1 MIKSKMKQLYTK
13 LMLMPSKDNFFQKY
27 IRFQLVDLLSWF
39 IYPEFRDNNK
49 FVDLLIRNKFMV
61 LTITFF
67 LLWTTGT
74 FTLGRFLSFQDKK
87 EQIVQL
93 KDRLD
98 KQNDLLFYTN
108 QMMNRKDSTILQLRD
123 LTNSRDYL
131 QFIIKRDCHL
141 KNYDNL
147 TMLSDEVFFTMID
160 EIEKYQIPYTIF
172 FRVVDHESGFKFIPN
187 SQGSGA
193 FGYCQVMPLTF
204 KNVARKLGFT
214 KHDEVNNI
222 KTGAYVM
229 RQNYDIYRSQGYGVK
244 EAWYQAL
251 VSYSGGD
258 TELSKSEMKY
268 FKSDL

>member
-1 MIKSKMKQLYTK
+1 MIKNKMKQLYTK

-108 QMMNRKDSTILQLRD
+108 QMMNRKDSTILQL
-123 LTNSRDYL
+123 TG
-131 QFIIKRDCHL
+131 C
-141 KNYDNL
+141 
-147 TMLSDEVFFTMID
+147 
-160 EIEKYQIPYTIF
+160 EINF
-172 FRVVDHESGFKFIPN
+172 GSIPN
-187 SQGSGA
+187 SNPSLTDNIWSLLTPFKLLFLFVGEYQPCSLINEKSNSSG
-193 FGYCQVMPLTF
+193 
-204 KNVARKLGFT
+204 
-214 KHDEVNNI
+214 
-222 KTGAYVM
+222 
-229 RQNYDIYRSQGYGVK
+229 
-244 EAWYQAL
+244 
-251 VSYSGGD
+251 
-258 TELSKSEMKY
+258 
-268 FKSDL
+268 